1 MSLVVS
7 YSTMLCASCAS
18 PVPEDGRFCTNCG
31 ADVPDPLSAGPST
44 LDAVGVATLTRLLRQ
59 ETAGEYEIER
69 EIGRGG
75 MGIVYLAT
83 EIQLRRRVAI
93 KVLPPTRAFGERAIQ
108 RFQREART
116 AAALDHPNIIPIH
129 RVSSGGDL
137 MWYSM
142 KLLSGRSLD
151 TVLKEKERLTFE
163 ETVAIVDQ
171 VADALEYAHQHG
183 VIHRDVKPGNIMLDE
198 RGRVTVTDFGI
209 AKEIQDV
216 SVTVS
221 GGLLGTPYYMSPEQY
236 LGADVSGAADQY
248 SLGVVAYQ
256 CVAGTL
262 PFEATSAYELL
273 HKHTELLPPPLA
285 ELRPGL
291 PEQVYEAIQRA
302 MAKRPEDRFPAV
314 TDFANAVAGRVTAG
328 AGPRR
333 AVPRRSR
340 AFTWSAAA
348 ALAAVALYAGVA
360 VLGRGSGE
368 PQPGREAA
376 SEQPRLLVPSA
387 VERASSPA
395 GQPAEAP
402 APGPAAPAVQAPTA
416 ILIVRLTGG
425 WARIYLDGEFRGE
438 RPVHREELPPGTHT
452 LRLERP
458 GFVPADTTFT
468 LHAGQNVIEIQ
479 MLRVTP

>member
-1 MSLVVS
+1 MSLLVS
-7 YSTMLCASCAS
+7 YSMLCAGCAS
-18 PVPEDGRFCTNCG
+18 PVPDGGRFCTNCG
-31 ADVPDPLSAGPST
+31 ADVPDPSSAGPPS
-44 LDAVGVATLTRLLRQ
+44 LDAAGVATLTRLLRQ

-93 KVLPPTRAFGERAIQ
+93 KVLPPTRASGERAVQ

-129 RVSSGGDL
+129 RVSSGGEL

-151 TVLKEKERLTFE
+151 AVLQEKERLTLE
-163 ETVAIVDQ
+163 ETVAIVDP
-171 VADALEYAHQHG
+171 VADALQYAHQHG
-183 VIHRDVKPGNIMLDE
+183 VIHRDVKPGNIMLDD

-209 AKEIQDV
+209 AKGLEEG
-216 SVTVS
+216 SVTLS
-221 GGLLGTPYYMSPEQY
+221 GGPLGTPYYMSPEQY
-236 LGADVSGAADQY
+236 LGEEVSGAADQY
-248 SLGVVAYQ
+248 ALGVVAYQ
-256 CVAGTL
+256 CVAGAV

-273 HKHTELLPPPLA
+273 HQHTTMPPPPLA

-291 PEQVYEAIQRA
+291 PGRVYQAIERA
-302 MAKRPEDRFPAV
+302 MAKRPEDRFPTV
-314 TDFANAVAGRVTAG
+314 TDFADAVAGRV
-328 AGPRR
+328 AGPGVPRR
-333 AVPRRSR
+333 TGPRRSR
-340 AFTWSAAA
+340 MFTGSAAA
-348 ALAAVALYAGVA
+348 ALAAATLYLGVA
-360 VLGRGSGE
+360 VLGPKAAE
-368 PQPGREAA
+368 LQPGHPAEPPVAA
-376 SEQPRLLVPSA
+376 AGGPAP
-387 VERASSPA
+387 SPA
-395 GQPAEAP
+395 DAAAEVVP
-402 APGPAAPAVQAPTA
+402 GPGPAAVRPPTA
-416 ILIVRLTGG
+416 ILIVRLTSG

-468 LHAGQNVIEIQ
+468 LRAGQNLIEIE
-479 MLRVTP
+479 MRRVTP